1 MAKTG
6 KYLYGIIAS
15 SAPEFSRPGAIV
27 DFADIYVVP
36 CQDLAAVVGDSEIVD
51 YQHMRKDAL
60 AMLLVRH
67 QKVIEKI
74 MELGHAVIPIRLGT
88 FAADDAAVRD
98 ILSKGHRLIHEI
110 LPKINDKIEIDV
122 AAVWKDFGPAIK
134 EIGQHPE
141 IMELKKT
148 LLGNPQGVTMDDQM
162 KVGLAVKKL
171 LDAKREHVANL
182 IQAAL
187 KDLSHDCRAHELMDD
202 QMVVNCAFLISRA
215 EQEGFYARVEGLDA
229 ELAGKLNFR
238 CIGPLPPYSFYT
250 LEIKKMDF
258 QELEWARN
266 KLGLLSPVATKN
278 EIKKAYHRAAISFH
292 PDKNPDTPGMDK
304 EFGIVKRAHKIL
316 ADYCLASE
324 QTRPGEDIPFGE
336 ERFQERSILVKVGE

>member
-15 SAPEFSRPGAIV
+15 SAPEFSRPGAIA
-27 DFADIYVVP
+27 DFANIYAVAY
-36 CQDLAAVVGDSEIVD
+36 QDLAAVVGDSEIVD

-74 MELGHAVIPIRLGT
+74 MGLGHTVIPVRLGT
-88 FAADDAAVRD
+88 FAADDAEVRD
-98 ILSKGHRLIHEI
+98 ILKKGRRLIDEI
-110 LPKINDKIEIDV
+110 IPKIQDKIEIDV
-122 AAVWKDFGPAIK
+122 AAVWKDFGAAIK
-134 EIGQHPE
+134 EIGGDPE
-141 IMELKKT
+141 ITELKRS
-148 LLGNPQGVTMDDQM
+148 LLSNPKGVTVDDQM
-162 KVGLAVKKL
+162 KVGLAVKKI
-171 LDAKREHVANL
+171 LDAKREVAADL
-182 IQAAL
+182 IQGAL
-187 KDLSHDCRAHELMDD
+187 KEISHDCRIHELMDD
-202 QMVVNCAFLISRA
+202 RMVVNCAFLISLKK
-215 EQEGFYARVEGLDA
+215 QEGFYARVESLDA

-266 KLGLLSPVATKN
+266 KLGLSCPVATKN
-278 EIKKAYHRAAISFH
+278 EIKKAYHRAAVSFH
-292 PDKNPDTPGMDK
+292 PDKNPDTPGSDK

-324 QTRPGEDIPFGE
+324 QAGPGEDIPFGE